1 MTGPLGTGVQL
12 NGFVFVG
19 VSATV
24 FANVEIDAMDSIG
37 IGAVAITN
45 VKSGE
50 VIPGNHTA
58 KSVKDV
64 TSDINFKLLQN
75 SPKHASG
82 GSK

>member
-45 VKSGE
+45 VKSGD

-64 TSDINFKLLQN
+64 TKRYKLQTVAKFAKTCFWGL
-75 SPKHASG
+75 
-82 GSK
+82 